1 MKRNLRVKKSGT
13 LFLLPAAL
21 LLITLYI
28 ASCSKKAD
36 TTGTSYI
43 QFTNAAEAASP
54 MDFYVSNKKENDA
67 SLTYNQSTNYFQ
79 VSSVS
84 QSATIKSTASGS
96 TLASITINPQTGA
109 YYSVFYIDGS
119 TVAYQDDLTAPQ
131 SGKAKVRFVN
141 LNEGL
146 TGTTDFSVSGGAK
159 IASALSQFEASGYY
173 QVDAATTFSANTT
186 DDTTSL
192 ISIPTTIQAGHI
204 YTIYLSG
211 INAGT
216 LKGTVILQK

>member
-1 MKRNLRVKKSGT
+1 MKRNLHVKKTGT

-21 LLITLYI
+21 LLITLCI
-28 ASCSKKAD
+28 TSCSKKAD

-43 QFTNAAEAASP
+43 QFTNAAESASP
-54 MDFYVSNKKENDA
+54 MDFYVNNKKENDA
-67 SLTYNQSTNYFQ
+67 SLTYNQSTNYFS

-84 QSATIKSTASGS
+84 QSAIIKSTASGA

-119 TVAYQDDLTAPQ
+119 TIAYQDDVTAPQ
-131 SGKAKVRFVN
+131 SGKAKIRFIN

-146 TGTTDFSVSGGAK
+146 TGTTDFSVSGGSK
-159 IASALSQFEASGYY
+159 IASALIQLVASDYY
-173 QVDAATTFSANTT
+173 QVDPGTTFSANTT
-186 DDTTSL
+186 GDTTSL
-192 ISIPTTIQAGHI
+192 ISIPTTVQAGHI

-216 LKGTVILQK
+216 LKATVILQK

>member
-1 MKRNLRVKKSGT
+1 MKRNLRVKKSGI

-21 LLITLYI
+21 LLITLCI
-28 ASCSKKAD
+28 TSCSKKSD
-36 TTGTSYI
+36 TTGNSYI

-54 MDFYVSNKKENDA
+54 MDFYVGNKKENDA
-67 SLTYNQSTNYFQ
+67 SLTYNQSTSYFQ

-84 QSATIKSTASGS
+84 QSAIIKSTASGAN
-96 TLASITINPQTGA
+96 LASITINPQTGA

-119 TVAYQDDLTAPQ
+119 TIAYQDDLTAPQ
-131 SGKAKVRFVN
+131 SGKAKVRFIN
-141 LNEGL
+141 LDEGL
-146 TGTTDFSVSGGAK
+146 TSTTDFSVSGGTK
-159 IASALSQFEASGYY
+159 VASALSQFAASDYY
-173 QVDAATTFSANTT
+173 QVDPGTTFSANTT
-186 DDTTSL
+186 GDTTSL

-216 LKGTVILQK
+216 LKATVLLQK